1 MKLIIANRNYSSWSM
16 RPWLLLSEFGL
27 QFELVE
33 ESLGGGDLKERLL
46 RHSPSCKVPVLID
59 GGLTVWDS
67 LAICEYVSEQ
77 HLGGKGWPQSSASR
91 ARARSVSAEMHSG
104 FMGLRSEMPMN
115 IRAKRTVM
123 PSKAVSRD
131 IRRIDEIWTDCRVQY
146 AGEGDWLFGRFS
158 IADCMY
164 APVVMRFVT
173 YGSGLSEPGQRY
185 METVLANSSVKA
197 WITAALQET
206 EIIPEDEAGEART

>member
-1 MKLIIANRNYSSWSM
+1 MRLVIANRNYSSWSL

-27 QFELVE
+27 EFELTE
-33 ESLGGGDLKERLL
+33 ESLAGNDLKKRLR

-59 GGLTVWDS
+59 GDLTVWDS

-77 HLGGKGWPQSSASR
+77 YLDGKGWPESAGAR
-91 ARARSVSAEMHSG
+91 AHARSVSAEMHSG

-115 IRAKRTVM
+115 IRAKRFVR
-123 PSKAVSRD
+123 PSSAAIADVV
-131 IRRIDEIWTDCRVQY
+131 RIDEIWSECCEQY
-146 AGEGDWLFGRFS
+146 GGEGDWLFGRFS

-173 YGSGLSEPGQRY
+173 YGVELSGAARRY
-185 METVLANSSVKA
+185 VDTMLGNDSIKA
-197 WITAALQET
+197 WIEAACRET
-206 EIIPEDEAGEART
+206 EIIPGDEAGESRP